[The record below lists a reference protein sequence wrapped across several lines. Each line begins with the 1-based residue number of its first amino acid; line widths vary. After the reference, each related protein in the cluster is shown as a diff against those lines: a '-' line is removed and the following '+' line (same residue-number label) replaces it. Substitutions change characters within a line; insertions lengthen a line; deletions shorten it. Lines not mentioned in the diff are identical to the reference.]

1 VPLEK
6 PYRNPGIPIPEEG
19 RGFQQRGGVHRS
31 HTEPPWR
38 EYVEQVSR
46 VVAFPAP
53 LGFSDG
59 ARSTKR
65 GRCNR
70 ASPSFPCRYDG
81 SGLGNCMVS
90 SRIVAMPE
98 NLDWKQAYMAA
109 IRERD
114 LERLSSLIE
123 DATVRLAARFQEL
136 KAQGL
141 IPGAEV
147 ETIHDASYMLEALR
161 SSLSYPDDLTDGN
174 P

>member
-1 VPLEK
+1 
-6 PYRNPGIPIPEEG
+6 
-19 RGFQQRGGVHRS
+19 
-31 HTEPPWR
+31 
-38 EYVEQVSR
+38 
-46 VVAFPAP
+46 
-53 LGFSDG
+53 
-59 ARSTKR
+59 
-65 GRCNR
+65 
-70 ASPSFPCRYDG
+70 
-81 SGLGNCMVS
+81 MVS

-114 LERLSSLIE
+114 LERLSSLID

-147 ETIHDASYMLEALR
+147 ETIHDASYVLEALR